1 MNSSKLFYNK
11 NIPMSHK
18 IETAFLSLFLVLLLA
33 CTHPV
38 SSEENSMAV
47 KPIKEVLKERAKALI
62 SIPGVV
68 GAGEGLCEGEP
79 CIKVFV
85 IKKTPEIE
93 KNLPSTLEGYPVRIE
108 ETGEIK
114 ALPGKPD

>member
-1 MNSSKLFYNK
+1 
-11 NIPMSHK
+11 MSHNSN
-18 IETAFLSLFLVLLLA
+18 IAFLYLFLVFLLA
-33 CTHPV
+33 FTLSA
-38 SSEENSMAV
+38 SSKGSSMAA
-47 KPIKEVLKERAKALI
+47 KSIKEVLKEHAKALI

-93 KNLPSTLEGYPVRIE
+93 KTLPSTLEGYPVRIE

-114 ALPGKPD
+114 ALPGKQD